1 MCVSQADQGINNG
14 MAFHITKYYRV
25 DLYELYFVSDILTV
39 KRERLKLV
47 TATSLFLIVDLST
60 WNNTEVVFR

>member
-1 MCVSQADQGINNG
+1 MCVFQADQGINNG
-14 MAFHITKYYRV
+14 MAFLITKYYRV

-47 TATSLFLIVDLST
+47 TAASLFLIVDLST
-60 WNNTEVVFR
+60 WNNTEVVYR

>member
-14 MAFHITKYYRV
+14 MAFLITKYYRV

-47 TATSLFLIVDLST
+47 TAASLFLIVDLST
-60 WNNTEVVFR
+60 WNNTETVYR

>member
-1 MCVSQADQGINNG
+1 
-14 MAFHITKYYRV
+14 MAFLIIKYYRV

-60 WNNTEVVFR
+60 